1 MVDTTGSQ
9 TLQQANY
16 YDRELLYRA
25 RQNQCFY
32 NAGQKKNLRARDGNT
47 IRWRRFNSLA
57 VNTNTL
63 TEGVT
68 PTSTALSM
76 TEVTATVAQY
86 GAYGEVSDLL
96 DLVGIDPVIEEAVQ
110 VFGQQ
115 AGESIDTV
123 VVNIMKAGT
132 SVMYATGSARSSQA
146 AANVIT
152 VAMIRKAVRN
162 LARNNTLR
170 FNGGDDT
177 ASNSAKGYYMAFL
190 TPSATYDLKGDSEW
204 KTLQQNVRP
213 ESLIEGSIGMVEKCQ
228 IIESTLAPIFS
239 GEGSGGVDVH
249 GTIIMG
255 MHAVGVVDVAGTG
268 KFKTYVKQLGS
279 GGTADPLDQRATI
292 GWKSVFVS
300 KILNDNFMTR
310 IEHGVTA

>member
-1 MVDTTGSQ
+1 METTSSQ
-9 TLQQANY
+9 PLQQASY

-68 PTSTALSM
+68 PISTALSM

-86 GAYGEVSDLL
+86 GAFSEVSDLL
-96 DLVGIDPVIEEAVQ
+96 DLVGIDPVIEESVQ
-110 VFGQQ
+110 VFGQH

-123 VVNIMKAGT
+123 VVNVMKAGL
-132 SVMYATGSARSSQA
+132 SVMYATGSSRDSQA
-146 AANVIT
+146 AANVLT
-152 VAMIRKAVRN
+152 VALIRKAVRN

-170 FNGGDDT
+170 FNGGED
-177 ASNSAKGYYMAFL
+177 ASSNSAKGYYQAFL
-190 TPSATYDLKGDSEW
+190 SPSAVYDLKNDAEW
-204 KTLQQNVRP
+204 KALQQNVRP
-213 ESLIEGSIGMVEKCQ
+213 EHLIDGSIGMVEKCQ
-228 IIESTLAPIFS
+228 IIESTLTPVFE
-239 GEGSGGVDVH
+239 GEGSGSVDVH
-249 GTIIMG
+249 GTMIMG
-255 MHAVGVVDVAGTG
+255 QHAFGVVDVGGTG
-268 KFKTYVKQLGS
+268 KFKTFVKQLGS
-279 GGTADPLDQRATI
+279 GGTSDPLDQRATI
-292 GWKSVFVS
+292 GWKSTFVS
-300 KILNDNFMTR
+300 KMLNDNFMIR

>member
-1 MVDTTGSQ
+1 MDTTSSQ
-9 TLQQANY
+9 PLQQANY

-25 RQNQCFY
+25 RQHQCFY
-32 NAGQKKNLRARDGNT
+32 QAGQKKNLRARDGNV
-47 IRWRRFNSLA
+47 IRWRRFNALA

-96 DLVGIDPVIEEAVQ
+96 DMVGIDPVIDESLT
-110 VFGQQ
+110 VFGQH
-115 AGESIDTV
+115 AGESIETV

-152 VAMIRKAVRN
+152 VALIRKAVRN

-170 FNGGDDT
+170 FSGGDD
-177 ASNSAKGYYMAFL
+177 ASSNSAKGYYMAFL
-190 TPSATYDLKGDSEW
+190 TPSATFDLKQDTEW
-204 KTLQQNVRP
+204 KAMVQNSRP
-213 ESLIEGSIGMVEKCQ
+213 EHLVDGSIGMIEKCQ
-228 IIESTLAPIFS
+228 IIETTLAPIFT

-249 GTIIMG
+249 GTMIMG
-255 MHAVGVVDVAGTG
+255 QHAFGVVDVAGTG
-268 KFKTYVKQLGS
+268 KFKTFVKQLGS
-279 GGTADPLDQRATI
+279 GGTSDPLDQRATI
-292 GWKSVFVS
+292 GWKSTFVS
-300 KILNDNFMTR
+300 KMLNDNFMTR

>member
-1 MVDTTGSQ
+1 MDTTTTQ
-9 TLQQANY
+9 PLQQANY

-47 IRWRRFNSLA
+47 IRWRRFNALA

-68 PTSTALSM
+68 PSGTALSM

-86 GAYGEVSDLL
+86 GQYGEVSDLL
-96 DLVGIDPVIEEAVQ
+96 DLVGIDPVIDEAVG

-123 VVNIMKAGT
+123 VANVMSAGT
-132 SVMYATGSARSSQA
+132 SVMYATGASRGAQA
-146 AANVIT
+146 AVNVIT
-152 VAMIRKAVRN
+152 VALIRKAVRN
-162 LARNNTLR
+162 LARNNTMR
-170 FNGGDDT
+170 FSGGED
-177 ASNSAKGYYMAFL
+177 ASSNSAKGYYMAFL
-190 TPSATYDLKGDSEW
+190 SPSATFDLKNDTEW

-213 ESLIEGSIGMVEKCQ
+213 EFLIEGSIGMVEKCQ
-228 IIESTLAPIFS
+228 IVESTLTPIFT
-239 GEGSGGVDVH
+239 GQGSGGVDVH
-249 GTIIMG
+249 GTMIMG
-255 MHAVGVVDVAGTG
+255 QHAFGVVDVGGTG
-268 KFKTYVKQLGS
+268 KFKTFVKQLGS
-279 GGTADPLDQRATI
+279 GGTSDPLDQRATI
-292 GWKSVFVS
+292 GWKSTFVS
-300 KILNDNFMTR
+300 KMLNDNFMTR